1 LTKVFSGVFSKGS
14 KAKRA
19 MARADTNIGIL
30 EDAFAR
36 SGGDFAFV
44 KGEDVRSIEGYNER
58 GLKDYST
65 GMSIASKLV
74 KEEGFTES
82 EARLLAFNILPKLAK
97 GQKLPARET
106 RLVNRAFR
114 NLSVR
119 RKALELEEEERV
131 EAFEDSVE
139 ADAMKLNKAAGGY
152 DGMVSKPTLFLAGEA
167 GAEHVN
173 ITPSSRMRGGFSGG
187 GGGNMNFNFTVQAID
202 SKGVQ
207 QFIENDAKDF
217 MIDVLQ
223 KESARGRSVLYDT
236 GVVTDPEV

>member
-1 LTKVFSGVFSKGS
+1 
-14 KAKRA
+14 
-19 MARADTNIGIL
+19 M
-30 EDAFAR
+30 
-36 SGGDFAFV
+36 
-44 KGEDVRSIEGYNER
+44 
-58 GLKDYST
+58 
-65 GMSIASKLV
+65 V